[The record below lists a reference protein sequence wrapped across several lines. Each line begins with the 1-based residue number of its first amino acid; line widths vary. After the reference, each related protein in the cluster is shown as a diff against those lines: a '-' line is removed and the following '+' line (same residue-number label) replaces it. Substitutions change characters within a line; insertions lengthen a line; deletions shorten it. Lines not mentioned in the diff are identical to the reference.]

1 MKPFFCVFLIV
12 GLCSISLAQGEFT
25 YAGKVYFSEQ
35 IATNINAYKY
45 KIGKAKAAQDFK
57 RVAQLYNEFINQKLI
72 DSYLDDFNINC
83 FNRQKNNLSDFDKPL
98 VLLTYADWCAP
109 LVDEMAVLNHHIKMS
124 HGKIDFL
131 VLIWHDKKQARKLS
145 KPFYKKAE
153 ILYVNELRNR
163 DEHTVRMLKHAL
175 GVPTL
180 IITNSDRK
188 IIDILKLTASF
199 PNLFEYNFEK
209 RMEQAINKIK
219 K

>member
-1 MKPFFCVFLIV
+1 MKSFFCICFILLSVHEFSAQDEL
-12 GLCSISLAQGEFT
+12 SISS
-25 YAGKVYFSEQ
+25 KVYFSEQ

-57 RVAQLYNEFINQKLI
+57 RVAQLYNEFINKKLI

-83 FNRQKNNLSDFDKPL
+83 FDRRKNNLSDFDKPL

-109 LVDEMAVLNHHIKMS
+109 LEDEMEILNRHIKMS

-131 VLIWHDKKQARKLS
+131 VLIWHDKKQARKLA

-163 DEHTVRMLKHAL
+163 DEHMVRMLKHAL

-209 RMEQAINKIK
+209 RMAQAINKI
-219 K
+219 